1 MTEHF
6 PEDAGNID
14 MPRPNSWDSSRSPTN
29 SGAPQHFQGPVS
41 APTAPG
47 FGGLMPLQKITLFR
61 KSIDDDR
68 AASGLDV
75 SIGIS
80 CAIDAGTGHIII
92 TEVLP
97 GGAAYNS
104 GQVYQSDML
113 LQINGT
119 SVTGM
124 PTEKVRRLLGGEAG
138 TPVSILVS
146 HNPELFSPPPE
157 PLREITSLLPSW
169 DPPPSMAAPRGEIL
183 SEAEQ
188 EAEERRLVRE
198 KVNKLRAR
206 DILPAIYLNDAPL
219 VSIIDWKYLLT
230 FVGARRCLQSVA

>member
-1 MTEHF
+1 MREHLF
-6 PEDAGNID
+6 EDGNIE
-14 MPRPNSWDSSRSPTN
+14 MPRPNSWDSSRSPTK
-29 SGAPQHFQGPVS
+29 SGAPQHVEGPVS
-41 APTAPG
+41 APTAAPG
-47 FGGLMPLQKITLFR
+47 FGELMPLQKITLFR
-61 KSIDDDR
+61 KAIDGDG
-68 AASGLDV
+68 AASGLNV

-92 TEVLP
+92 TGVFP

-104 GQVYQSDML
+104 GQVYQSDTL
-113 LQINGT
+113 LQVNGT

-146 HNPELFSPPPE
+146 HNPVVLYNPPPE
-157 PLREITSLLPSW
+157 PLREITSLLPSRV
-169 DPPPSMAAPRGEIL
+169 PPPSRVAPRGQQETL

-198 KVNKLRAR
+198 KVNQLRIR
-206 DILPAIYLNDAPL
+206 DALPAMYCNDAPL
-219 VSIIDWKYLLT
+219 VSIIDYKY
-230 FVGARRCLQSVA
+230 C

>member
-1 MTEHF
+1 MREHLF
-6 PEDAGNID
+6 EDGNIE
-14 MPRPNSWDSSRSPTN
+14 MPRPNSWDSSRSPTK
-29 SGAPQHFQGPVS
+29 SGAPQHVEGPVS
-41 APTAPG
+41 APTAAPG
-47 FGGLMPLQKITLFR
+47 FGELMPLQKITLFR
-61 KSIDDDR
+61 KAIDGDG
-68 AASGLDV
+68 AASGLNV

-92 TEVLP
+92 TGVFP
-97 GGAAYNS
+97 GGAAYTS
-104 GQVYQSDML
+104 GQVYQSDTL
-113 LQINGT
+113 LQVNGT

-169 DPPPSMAAPRGEIL
+169 DPPPSMEATRGEIL

-206 DILPAIYLNDAPL
+206 DILPAMYLNDAPL

-230 FVGARRCLQSVA
+230 FVCARRCLQSVA